1 MDSKKVYT
9 TEKVAR
15 LLGLPEWRIVRF
27 AQMKVLGIVPK
38 FADAEGSGS
47 RRLYDLENVCEFALT
62 AWLLQAGLRTDAI
75 GRVLKEVRDL
85 GGLSHLLS
93 QDQSKTKDYILG
105 ISRPQKGKII
115 RQHVQWIYSWDQVKD
130 ILEKQVDTSLLI
142 IPVGRRLLRLGS
154 EGKKE

>member
-15 LLGLPEWRIVRF
+15 LLSLPEWRIVRF
-27 AQMKVLGIVPK
+27 AQMKVLGIVPT

-75 GRVLKEVRDL
+75 GLALKEVRDL

-93 QDQSKTKDYILG
+93 QDQSKTKDYCLG
-105 ISRPQKGKII
+105 IIRHQKGKIV
-115 RQHVQWIYSWDQVKD
+115 RQHVQQFDSWPQVKA
-130 ILEKQVDTSLLI
+130 IFEKQVDTSLLI
-142 IPVGRRLLRLGS
+142 IPVGLRLLRLGI
-154 EGKKE
+154 E